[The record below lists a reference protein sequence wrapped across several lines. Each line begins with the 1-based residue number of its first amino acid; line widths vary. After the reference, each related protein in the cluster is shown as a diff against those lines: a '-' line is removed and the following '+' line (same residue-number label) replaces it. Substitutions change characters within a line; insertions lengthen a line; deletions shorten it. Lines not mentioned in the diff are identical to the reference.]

1 MKAESKASSAELRKR
16 EKENRKLQLELNTEK
31 EKFNQMVS
39 KTQKDLQDLQATLYE
54 ESQSRLKM
62 SMELDTK
69 ESELENLQLKLA
81 HVNLDTA
88 SLSSGTGDGLS
99 ELVHYEETSLEGWL
113 QTPKQQNIRRHGWKK
128 LYVIVSSKKII
139 FFNSET
145 ERQNAD
151 PTLILDLNKVFHV
164 RSVTQG
170 DVIRAEAKDIPRIFQ
185 ILYAGE
191 GESVKP
197 SEYAKPG
204 FDDSTVSTGL
214 GKGDRGDST
223 NVVNLKGH
231 EFVAI
236 TFHIPAS
243 CDGCPKPLW
252 GPFRPPP
259 AMECKRCRVKF
270 HKEHVTSAASTGDSN
285 TASYGANVV
294 APCKVSY
301 DPTTAK
307 EMLLMAPTVEE
318 QQQWVGKLLK
328 KIQKSGYKAATL
340 AASSQPSLATLS
352 IDNSVSAQGSVNSN
366 SSYR

>member
-1 MKAESKASSAELRKR
+1 
-16 EKENRKLQLELNTEK
+16 
-31 EKFNQMVS
+31 VI
-39 KTQKDLQDLQATLYE
+39 
-54 ESQSRLKM
+54 SR
-62 SMELDTK
+62 SNICT
-69 ESELENLQLKLA
+69 
-81 HVNLDTA
+81 
-88 SLSSGTGDGLS
+88 
-99 ELVHYEETSLEGWL
+99 LEGWL
-113 QTPKQQNIRRHGWKK
+113 QTPTKQNIRRHGWKK
-128 LYVIVSSKKII
+128 IFVVVSSKNMI
-139 FFNSET
+139 FFNSEN

-151 PTLILDLNKVFHV
+151 PQSILDLNKVFHV

-191 GESVKP
+191 GESMKP
-197 SEYAKPG
+197 GDKPG
-204 FDDSTVSTGL
+204 FNDSTISSGL
-214 GKGDRGDST
+214 GKSDRGDST
-223 NVVNLKGH
+223 NAVILKGH

-270 HKEHVTSAASTGDSN
+270 HKEHVTSAVTSGDASTAIYSAD
-285 TASYGANVV
+285 VI

-352 IDNSVSAQGSVNSN
+352 IDNSISAQGSVNSN
-366 SSYR
+366 SSSYRVSPQESIRSSASFKGAQTKDNTNSQLQDSNRLKSSTLPGGNSTLSGAQGNMSKK

>member
-1 MKAESKASSAELRKR
+1 MKP
-16 EKENRKLQLELNTEK
+16 
-31 EKFNQMVS
+31 
-39 KTQKDLQDLQATLYE
+39 
-54 ESQSRLKM
+54 
-62 SMELDTK
+62 
-69 ESELENLQLKLA
+69 
-81 HVNLDTA
+81 
-88 SLSSGTGDGLS
+88 GD
-99 ELVHYEETSLEGWL
+99 
-113 QTPKQQNIRRHGWKK
+113 
-128 LYVIVSSKKII
+128 
-139 FFNSET
+139 
-145 ERQNAD
+145 
-151 PTLILDLNKVFHV
+151 
-164 RSVTQG
+164 
-170 DVIRAEAKDIPRIFQ
+170 
-185 ILYAGE
+185 
-191 GESVKP
+191 
-197 SEYAKPG
+197 KPG
-204 FDDSTVSTGL
+204 FNDSTISSGL

-223 NVVNLKGH
+223 NAVILKGH

-270 HKEHVTSAASTGDSN
+270 HKEHVTSAVTSGDASTAIYSAD
-285 TASYGANVV
+285 VI

-352 IDNSVSAQGSVNSN
+352 IDNSISAQGSVNSN
-366 SSYR
+366 SSSYRVSPQESIRSSASFKGAQTKDNTNSQLQDSNRLKSSTLPGGNSTLSGAQGNMSKK

>member
-1 MKAESKASSAELRKR
+1 MPSK
-16 EKENRKLQLELNTEK
+16 
-31 EKFNQMVS
+31 
-39 KTQKDLQDLQATLYE
+39 
-54 ESQSRLKM
+54 
-62 SMELDTK
+62 
-69 ESELENLQLKLA
+69 
-81 HVNLDTA
+81 
-88 SLSSGTGDGLS
+88 
-99 ELVHYEETSLEGWL
+99 
-113 QTPKQQNIRRHGWKK
+113 QNIRRHGWKK
-128 LYVIVSSKKII
+128 IFVMVSSKRII

-145 ERQNAD
+145 ERLNGD
-151 PTLILDLNKVFHV
+151 PRSIINLNKVFHV

-191 GESVKP
+191 GESMKP
-197 SEYAKPG
+197 GDKPG
-204 FDDSTVSTGL
+204 FNESTISSGP

-223 NVVNLKGH
+223 NAVILKGH

-243 CDGCPKPLW
+243 CDGCTKPLW

-270 HKEHVTSAASTGDSN
+270 HKEHVISSVSGDSN
-285 TASYGANVV
+285 TANYSADVV

-352 IDNSVSAQGSVNSN
+352 IDNSISAQGSVHSN
-366 SSYR
+366 SSSYRVSPQESIRSSTSFKGAQQTKDNASSQIQDSNRLKSSTLPGGNSTLSGAPSNMGKK